1 MTMPVYL
8 REHKALRRQLLARY
22 IPGIT
27 ICWRCKQ
34 PITTLNTSQ
43 IHLGHDDDN
52 PLIYRGLEHADCNT
66 SAGASRGNRMRPPRG
81 YARRQRGQRR
91 RSRIW

>member
-1 MTMPVYL
+1 MPDYG
-8 REHKALRRQLLARY
+8 RTHKALRKALLARY

-27 ICWRCKQ
+27 PCWRCKQ
-34 PITTLNTSQ
+34 PITTLNTSR

-52 PLIYRGLEHADCNT
+52 PTLYRGLECMHCNT
-66 SAGASRGNRMRPPRG
+66 SAGATRGNLARTPPTTPR
-81 YARRQRGQRR
+81 ARRQSRR

>member
-1 MTMPVYL
+1 MPLYL
-8 REHKALRRQLLARY
+8 RAHKALRAYLLARY

-27 ICWRCKQ
+27 ICWRCQQ

-43 IHLGHDDDN
+43 IHLGHDDHN
-52 PLIYRGLEHADCNT
+52 PLIYRGLEHAHCNT
-66 SAGASRGNRMRPPRG
+66 SAGASLGNKTRTPGPTQ
-81 YARRQRGQRR
+81 RRTQRTHR